1 MIVQVVQLV
10 TPAESS
16 SVYRRSPKSK
26 VHKLK
31 SKFQIPVLVE
41 CKYGFIYILDESSE
55 SWLSECDGKFK
66 SLDAGV
72 EGVWATKVFFL

>member
-1 MIVQVVQLV
+1 MVQLV
-10 TPAESS
+10 TQ
-16 SVYRRSPKSK
+16 RRSTKS
-26 VHKLK
+26 VSKLK

-72 EGVWATKVFFL
+72 AGVWATKVFFL